1 MFNFFLTTKLSQST
15 VFLLQNVIMTA
26 AHKQQEQSSKL
37 LQKYSA
43 RLSKLVLPMEVTQML
58 YTEGVI
64 SKETFDEIQS
74 SGGWLTDNP
83 LRALSDRVIV
93 DPNMLRAFGTVLL
106 QSKDTV
112 HVGNDILREYG
123 KCL

>member
-1 MFNFFLTTKLSQST
+1 MKT
-15 VFLLQNVIMTA
+15 FLLQNLIITA
-26 AHKQQEQSSKL
+26 VQKQKDHSSKV

-74 SGGWLTDNP
+74 SGGLLTDNQ
-83 LRALSDRVIV
+83 LRALSDRVYE
-93 DPNMLRAFGTVLL
+93 DPNMLRVFSTVLL
-106 QSKDTV
+106 QSKYTV
-112 HVGNDILREYG
+112 RIGNDILREYG

>member
-1 MFNFFLTTKLSQST
+1 MNIFLFQD
-15 VFLLQNVIMTA
+15 
-26 AHKQQEQSSKL
+26 QSSKV
-37 LQKYSA
+37 LQKCSA
-43 RLSKLVLPMEVTQML
+43 RLSKLVLPMEVTQIL

-74 SGGWLTDNP
+74 SGGLLTDIP
-83 LRALSDRVIV
+83 LRALSDRVSK
-93 DPNMLRAFGTVLL
+93 DPNMLRVFGAVLL